1 MKNWIKGHVY
11 DFNVD
16 YNDTAVDDVLGIDN
30 YLMKKMGQYKV
41 FKFVKKMFAATRSF
55 FNCNLSNVNSL
66 KCVSMNN
73 QE

>member
-30 YLMKKMGQYKV
+30 YLMKKMG
-41 FKFVKKMFAATRSF
+41 
-55 FNCNLSNVNSL
+55 
-66 KCVSMNN
+66 
-73 QE
+73 